1 MNHILIFYFDLAFP
15 LIKMIERKLREAMA
29 AGGVCAGGVGFLLW
43 RDKIKGKLERYL
55 QEYLG
60 EIGEI

>member
-1 MNHILIFYFDLAFP
+1 
-15 LIKMIERKLREAMA
+15 MA